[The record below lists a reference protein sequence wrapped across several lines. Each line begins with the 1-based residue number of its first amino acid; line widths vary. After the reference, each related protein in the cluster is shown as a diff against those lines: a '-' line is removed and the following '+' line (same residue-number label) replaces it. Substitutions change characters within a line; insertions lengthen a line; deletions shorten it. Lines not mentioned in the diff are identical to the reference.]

1 MFLTKVLIPLHKA
14 QPLGQY
20 QAQLAYSVVQFL
32 EKDPSLTEP
41 VSTTTY
47 CIAAQ
52 PFYIDCSLYNCLV

>member
-1 MFLTKVLIPLHKA
+1 MFLMKVLVPLHKA

-41 VSTTTY
+41 VSTNISL
-47 CIAAQ
+47 CVCVCVCVCV
-52 PFYIDCSLYNCLV
+52 FY